1 MLIKPIFKV
10 ITETTEA
17 DTDKYDYYQ
26 VYSGSDSV
34 VDININ
40 GQLVSIQPG
49 ALIDIYVNEI
59 DSVAD
64 IYVLGVKKPI
74 TPTII

>member
-10 ITETTEA
+10 ITETTDA
-17 DTDKYDYYQ
+17 DVDKYDYYQ

-34 VDININ
+34 VDVTIN
-40 GQLVSIQPG
+40 GQQVSMQPG

-59 DSVAD
+59 ESVAD